1 MVLNGMLSM
10 LGADRNSQD
19 VHALAAQCMKD
30 LDTSRDNKVS
40 KGIYLLIL
48 LEITTIL
55 TNN

>member
-40 KGIYLLIL
+40 KGIYLLI
-48 LEITTIL
+48 
-55 TNN
+55 